1 MKLLKSTLLFVLFTV
16 FLKSMLLVPAY
27 SQSGSE
33 DNTEVEQSE
42 DQATQNSDDFS
53 TGAVVPEFLEIGD
66 WVVNCTTDRESKVT
80 QCAMIQPIFDNT
92 GATQSA
98 IIEIF
103 AAADDN
109 PLISANAIL
118 VTPLGTNLEQG
129 IFLQVDDILPQRNYR
144 INYCLQNGCV
154 ARMAFFG
161 SEVEEMRN
169 GQEMVLTLFAYNS
182 DQPLGYS
189 ISLDGF
195 TRSFEILQNPD
206 LIRE

>member
-1 MKLLKSTLLFVLFTV
+1 MKFLKSTLLLVFFTV
-16 FLKSMLLVPAY
+16 FLKSMWLIPAY
-27 SQSGSE
+27 SQTTE
-33 DNTEVEQSE
+33 DGTEVEQGGEQTAS
-42 DQATQNSDDFS
+42 NSDDFS
-53 TGAVVPEFLEIGD
+53 TGSVVPEFLEVGD
-66 WVVNCTTDRESKVT
+66 WVVNCTTDRENKNT
-80 QCAMIQPIFDNT
+80 ECAMIQPIFDNT
-92 GATQSA
+92 GETQAA

-103 AAADDN
+103 AAGSDN

-161 SEVEEMRN
+161 SEVDEMRN
-169 GQEMVLTLFAYNS
+169 GQTMVLTLFAYNS

-189 ISLDGF
+189 ISLSGF
-195 TRSFEILQNPD
+195 TRSFEILQNPE

>member
-1 MKLLKSTLLFVLFTV
+1 MKFMKKSILFVLFAV
-16 FLKSMLLVPAY
+16 FLNSMWLVPGY
-27 SQSGSE
+27 SQSESDGG
-33 DNTEVEQSE
+33 NEVEQGG
-42 DQATQNSDDFS
+42 DQTTQSSGDFS
-53 TGAVVPEFLEIGD
+53 TGSVVPEFLEVGD
-66 WVVNCTTDRESKVT
+66 WVVNCTTERESKVT
-80 QCAMIQPIFDNT
+80 QCAMIQPIYDET
-92 GATQSA
+92 GETQSA

-103 AAADDN
+103 AAGNDN

-154 ARMAFFG
+154 ARMAFFA
-161 SEVEEMRN
+161 SEVDEMRN

-182 DQPLGYS
+182 DQPLGYR
-189 ISLDGF
+189 ISLSGF